1 METYLLSPSILD
13 ESFLWFL
20 DVKPIRALVIHMAK
34 TSLRHYQMFHNSIQ
48 RKLSFTGLEVLTFHA
63 FRFNT
68 FEAEIKG

>member
-34 TSLRHYQMFHNSIQ
+34 TSLRHYQMFHNTIQ
-48 RKLSFTGLEVLTFHA
+48 GKLSFTCFEVLNVSCLSF
-63 FRFNT
+63 
-68 FEAEIKG
+68 

>member
-63 FRFNT
+63 FRSNT
-68 FEAEIKG
+68 FAAEIKG